1 MKFRLYWL
9 ILIGLLPGLQKL
21 NAQVTQAKLDYIDKF
36 KYIAIEEMQRNGIPA
51 SITLAQGILE
61 SNSGKSPLATE
72 ANNHFGIKCH
82 KEWTGRGYFYD
93 DDKANE
99 CFRIYDNAEHS
110 YRDHSEFLKTRS
122 RYAFLFELKDDD
134 YKSWAR
140 GLKSAGY
147 ATNPQYAELLI
158 KCIEDLELHRFDH
171 RKHQEELLASRNR
184 PAKEEQPSQ
193 RPELKPGLASEA
205 APKLAAP
212 AALGPFPEYFVFNG
226 IKAIRWEGHSLSQ
239 IARHYRSTEALLREY
254 NDLKEAEL
262 PEPGENIYL
271 QPKRKRAETE
281 FHKVAAGQSLRDIAQ
296 LHGIKL
302 SRLLELNQ
310 LSSGDQVALGETLFL
325 RKPNPA
331 KPSMARAET
340 FGPSSRTANISETQN
355 YQTPKTNSPVNQ
367 SAVPAV
373 YTVQEKETL
382 YGIGRRF
389 GIPVA
394 EIIHLNALTGTELK
408 PGQQIKLLR
417 SEP

>member
-1 MKFRLYWL
+1 MNVRLHS
-9 ILIGLLPGLQKL
+9 ILLLSTLLYQTVL
-21 NAQVTQAKLDYIDKF
+21 SAQITQAKLDYIDKF
-36 KYIAIEEMQRNGIPA
+36 KYIAIEEMQHHGIPA

-82 KEWTGRGYFYD
+82 KEWTGRGYYYD

-122 RYAFLFELKDDD
+122 RYAFLFELKSDD

-158 KCIEDLELHRFDH
+158 KSIEELELHRFDH
-171 RKHQEELLASRNR
+171 RKHQEEVLASRHRKEKEVPLPSVKQER
-184 PAKEEQPSQ
+184 PPATQ
-193 RPELKPGLASEA
+193 ASSV
-205 APKLAAP
+205 PAAP
-212 AALGPFPEYFVFNG
+212 APLAAFPEYFIFNG
-226 IKAIRWEGHSLSQ
+226 IKAIRWEGHSLAQ
-239 IARHYRSTEALLREY
+239 IAAHYRSTESLLREY
-254 NDLKEAEL
+254 NDLAADEQ

-271 QPKRKRAETE
+271 QPKRKRAEAE
-281 FHKVAAGQSLRDIAQ
+281 FHKVAAAQSLRDIAQ
-296 LHGIKL
+296 LHGIRL
-302 SRLLELNQ
+302 ARLLELNR
-310 LSSGDQVALGETLFL
+310 LSAGEQVAIGETLYL
-325 RKPNPA
+325 RKQNPQKPATA
-331 KPSMARAET
+331 KASATVESGRAAEASME
-340 FGPSSRTANISETQN
+340 SLKKE
-355 YQTPKTNSPVNQ
+355 SPAPLNQ
-367 SAVPAV
+367 SSVPAV

-408 PGQQIKLLR
+408 PGQQLKLLR
-417 SEP
+417 TEP